1 MFSEKLSDAMSSS
14 RMGVDMQIDELA
26 KVLWLSATLFFIVG
40 GYWLL
45 RVCLLRFLLLDN
57 RVIHLHVILVSQRSH
72 NERNRWS

>member
-14 RMGVDMQIDELA
+14 RLGLDMQIDELA

-45 RVCLLRFLLLDN
+45 RVCKPNLFTQAL
-57 RVIHLHVILVSQRSH
+57 
-72 NERNRWS
+72 

>member
-14 RMGVDMQIDELA
+14 RMGLDMQIDELA

-45 RVCLLRFLLLDN
+45 RVCKVSFLAYA
-57 RVIHLHVILVSQRSH
+57 SK
-72 NERNRWS
+72 